1 MRYSPV
7 PDQSFRVPDQVL
19 VCLLSL
25 MLELSDLAVCLEIS
39 RRQRHF
45 RAWLMHFFYCTT
57 YKAPFVQV
65 KRNSFSLRTDG
76 AGDASETPRRQVYEL
91 ACLNQEAVDVNCLM
105 EMLLLSEGM
114 ACRIVTGFIRTSYL
128 RIQRIAFPAPQ
139 AHFPLLP

>member
-1 MRYSPV
+1 
-7 PDQSFRVPDQVL
+7 
-19 VCLLSL
+19 

-39 RRQRHF
+39 RRQRHGRDRFNHLPRF

-128 RIQRIAFPAPQ
+128 RIQRIAFPAPS
-139 AHFPLLP
+139 PLPTAAIA